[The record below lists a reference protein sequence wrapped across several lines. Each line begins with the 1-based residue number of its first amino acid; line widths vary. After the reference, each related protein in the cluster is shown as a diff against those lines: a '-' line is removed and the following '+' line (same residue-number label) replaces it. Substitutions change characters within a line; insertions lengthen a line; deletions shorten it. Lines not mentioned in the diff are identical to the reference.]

1 MQSAVEQFL
10 TQFLTP
16 PKGTSHTT
24 LAEKVKHWISVCN
37 HPEQVYPKADVFEL
51 RYRRRNARQ
60 NVRRLLSKHPELLPT
75 VTRLLQ
81 QSEVHQ

>member
-16 PKGTSHTT
+16 PKGTSQATI
-24 LAEKVKHWISVCN
+24 AEKVKHWISICN
-37 HPEQVYPKADVFEL
+37 HPEQVYPNADSFEL
-51 RYRRRNARQ
+51 RYHRRNARQ
-60 NVRRLLSKHPELLPT
+60 NVRRLLSKHPELVQT

-81 QSEVHQ
+81 QSEERQ